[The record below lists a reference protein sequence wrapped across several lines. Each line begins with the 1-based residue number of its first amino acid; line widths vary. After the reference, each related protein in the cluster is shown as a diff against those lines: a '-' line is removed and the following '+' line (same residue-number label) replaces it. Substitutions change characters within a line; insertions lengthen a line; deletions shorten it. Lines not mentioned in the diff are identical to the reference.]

1 MTDNNETT
9 KKEGKTISKSLR
21 NRIVGFLV
29 LLSVILI
36 FMPFLMKDDVVAKK
50 NTDAIAITPEGAVTD
65 NNGQLVSAGEHDY
78 SDLLEPID
86 DSVAKTQVQP
96 KADSPFDA
104 LKTKQTDTAGSNT
117 VDVAEIPDDNM
128 FASYDLEVAT
138 PTNSSQSAALPSVSN
153 QPVKSE
159 TLKSSHSATATA
171 AAAPKA
177 NAQKAA
183 TPKADSNALASGN
196 YAAQV
201 GVFSKKAGA
210 QQVISQLKSAGFSPV
225 TQNVNIN
232 GKPLIKVYAGTS
244 KNRAAV
250 QGICQRVQAKTS
262 IKCMVQT
269 L

>member
-1 MTDNNETT
+1 MTDNKETN
-9 KKEGKTISKSLR
+9 KKEEKTLSKSLR

-50 NTDAIAITPEGAVTD
+50 NADAIAITPEGAVTD

-78 SDLLEPID
+78 SDLLDPID

-104 LKTKQTDTAGSNT
+104 LKSSKTDNT
-117 VDVAEIPDDNM
+117 SGVAAADIPDDNM
-128 FASYDLEVAT
+128 FASSDLEVAT
-138 PTNSSQSAALPSVSN
+138 PTSASSNVTLPSVSN
-153 QPVKSE
+153 QSTKSE
-159 TLKSSHSATATA
+159 TLKSTH
-171 AAAPKA
+171 A
-177 NAQKAA
+177 NVPAA
-183 TPKADSNALASGN
+183 TPNVKTPKEKAPAQKNDSNALASGN

-201 GVFSKKAGA
+201 GVFSKKTGA
-210 QQVISQLKSAGFSPV
+210 QQVINQLKSAGFNPV

>member
-1 MTDNNETT
+1 MTDNKETN
-9 KKEGKTISKSLR
+9 KKEEKTLSKSLR

-50 NTDAIAITPEGAVTD
+50 NAGAIAITPEGAVTD

-78 SDLLEPID
+78 SDLLDPID

-104 LKTKQTDTAGSNT
+104 LKSSKTDNTSGITAA
-117 VDVAEIPDDNM
+117 DIPDDNM
-128 FASYDLEVAT
+128 FASSDLEVAT
-138 PTNSSQSAALPSVSN
+138 PISASSNVTLPSVSN
-153 QPVKSE
+153 QSPKSE
-159 TLKSSHSATATA
+159 TLKSSH
-171 AAAPKA
+171 A
-177 NAQKAA
+177 NVPAA
-183 TPKADSNALASGN
+183 TPNVKTPKEKAPAQKNDSNALASGN

-201 GVFSKKAGA
+201 GVFSKKTGA
-210 QQVISQLKSAGFSPV
+210 QQVINQLKSAGFSPV

>member
-1 MTDNNETT
+1 MTDNKETN
-9 KKEGKTISKSLR
+9 KKEEKTISKSLR

-50 NTDAIAITPEGAVTD
+50 NADAIAITPEGAVTD

-78 SDLLEPID
+78 SDLLDPID

-104 LKTKQTDTAGSNT
+104 LKSNRTDNTKNVETA
-117 VDVAEIPDDNM
+117 DIPDDSM
-128 FASYDLEVAT
+128 FTSSELEVAT
-138 PTNSSQSAALPSVSN
+138 PTSSAENVTLPSVSN
-153 QPVKSE
+153 QTPKSE
-159 TLKSSHSATATA
+159 PLKSAH
-171 AAAPKA
+171 A
-177 NAQKAA
+177 NVPAA
-183 TPKADSNALASGN
+183 TPNVKTPKEKAPAPNSESNALASGN

-201 GVFSKKAGA
+201 GVFSKKTGA
-210 QQVISQLKSAGFSPV
+210 QQVINQLKNAGFTPV

>member
-1 MTDNNETT
+1 MTDNKETN
-9 KKEGKTISKSLR
+9 KKEEKTLSKSLR

-50 NTDAIAITPEGAVTD
+50 NADAIAITPEGAVTD

-78 SDLLEPID
+78 SDLLDPID

-104 LKTKQTDTAGSNT
+104 LKSSKTDNTSGITAA
-117 VDVAEIPDDNM
+117 DIPDDNM
-128 FASYDLEVAT
+128 FASSDLEVAT
-138 PTNSSQSAALPSVSN
+138 PISASSNVTLPSVSN
-153 QPVKSE
+153 QSPKSE
-159 TLKSSHSATATA
+159 TLKSSH
-171 AAAPKA
+171 A
-177 NAQKAA
+177 NVPAA
-183 TPKADSNALASGN
+183 TPNVKTPKEKAPAQKNDSNALASGN

-201 GVFSKKAGA
+201 GVFSKKTGA
-210 QQVISQLKSAGFSPV
+210 QQVINQLKSAGFSPI

>member
-104 LKTKQTDTAGSNT
+104 LKTKQSDTASSNT

-128 FASYDLEVAT
+128 FASSELEVAT
-138 PTNSSQSAALPSVSN
+138 PTNSSQSATLPSVSN
-153 QPVKSE
+153 QTVKSE
-159 TLKSSHSATATA
+159 TLKSSHSAA
-171 AAAPKA
+171 ADAPKANTQKTAAPKA
-177 NAQKAA
+177 DA
-183 TPKADSNALASGN
+183 NALASGN

-244 KNRAAV
+244 KNRASV
-250 QGICQRVQAKTS
+250 QGICQRVQAKTK

>member
-1 MTDNNETT
+1 MTDTKETN
-9 KKEGKTISKSLR
+9 KKEDKTISKSLR

-50 NTDAIAITPEGAVTD
+50 NADAIAITPDGAVTD

-86 DSVAKTQVQP
+86 DSVSKTKVQP
-96 KADSPFDA
+96 KADSPFDV
-104 LKTKQTDTAGSNT
+104 LKNNSQNSNT
-117 VDVAEIPDDNM
+117 ANSADVADIPDDSM
-128 FASYDLEVAT
+128 FAQSELEVAT
-138 PTNSSQSAALPSVSN
+138 PTGSAQSTALPSVTS

-159 TLKSSHSATATA
+159 TLKSSHANASSQSSSAKGAVEK
-171 AAAPKA
+171 AAAPK
-177 NAQKAA
+177 NE
-183 TPKADSNALASGN
+183 SNALASGN

-210 QQVISQLKSAGFSPV
+210 QQVISQLKAAGFTPV
-225 TQNVNIN
+225 SQNVNIN

-244 KNRAAV
+244 KNRASV
-250 QGICQRVQAKTS
+250 QGICQRVQAKTK

>member
-1 MTDNNETT
+1 MTDNKETN
-9 KKEGKTISKSLR
+9 KKEEKTLSKSLR

-50 NTDAIAITPEGAVTD
+50 NADAIAITPEGAVTD

-78 SDLLEPID
+78 SDLLDPID

-104 LKTKQTDTAGSNT
+104 LKSSKTDNTSGITAA
-117 VDVAEIPDDNM
+117 DIPDDNM
-128 FASYDLEVAT
+128 FASSDLEVAT
-138 PTNSSQSAALPSVSN
+138 PISASSNVTLPSVSN
-153 QPVKSE
+153 QSPKSE
-159 TLKSSHSATATA
+159 TLKSSH
-171 AAAPKA
+171 A
-177 NAQKAA
+177 NVPAA
-183 TPKADSNALASGN
+183 TPNVKTPKEKAPAQKNDSNALASGN

-201 GVFSKKAGA
+201 GVFSKKTGA
-210 QQVISQLKSAGFSPV
+210 QQVINQLKSAGFSPV

>member
-1 MTDNNETT
+1 MTDNKETN
-9 KKEGKTISKSLR
+9 KKEEKTLSKSLR

-50 NTDAIAITPEGAVTD
+50 NADAIAITPEGAVTD

-78 SDLLEPID
+78 SDLLDPVD

-104 LKTKQTDTAGSNT
+104 LKSSKTDNTSGITAA
-117 VDVAEIPDDNM
+117 DIPDDNM
-128 FASYDLEVAT
+128 FASSDLEVAT
-138 PTNSSQSAALPSVSN
+138 PISASSNVTLPSVSN
-153 QPVKSE
+153 QSPKSE
-159 TLKSSHSATATA
+159 TLKSSH
-171 AAAPKA
+171 A
-177 NAQKAA
+177 NVPAA
-183 TPKADSNALASGN
+183 TPNVKTPKEKAPAQKNDSNALASGN

-201 GVFSKKAGA
+201 GVFSKKTGA
-210 QQVISQLKSAGFSPV
+210 QQVINQLKSAGFSPV

>member
-1 MTDNNETT
+1 MTDNNEKT

-78 SDLLEPID
+78 SDLLDPID

-104 LKTKQTDTAGSNT
+104 LKTKQSDTANSNT

-128 FASYDLEVAT
+128 FASSDLEVAT

-153 QPVKSE
+153 QTVKSE
-159 TLKSSHSATATA
+159 TLKSSHSAAT
-171 AAAPKA
+171 AAPKA
-177 NAQKAA
+177 NAQKTAA
-183 TPKADSNALASGN
+183 PKADTNALASGS

-250 QGICQRVQAKTS
+250 QGICQRVQAKTN